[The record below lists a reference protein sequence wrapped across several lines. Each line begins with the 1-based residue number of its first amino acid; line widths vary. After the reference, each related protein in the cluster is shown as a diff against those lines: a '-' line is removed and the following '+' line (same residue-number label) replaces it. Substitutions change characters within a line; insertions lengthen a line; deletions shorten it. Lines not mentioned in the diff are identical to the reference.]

1 MFSNK
6 MIPDVDMLGPGV
18 LNRVVRDC
26 YGACV
31 ITKDRNLTQHKPIIT
46 ELTSDPEDQ
55 STSATYINIFYFS
68 CRGRNIVLSLAI
80 P

>member
-6 MIPDVDMLGPGV
+6 MIPDVDMLGPRV

-31 ITKDRNLTQHKPIIT
+31 ITKDRNLTQHKPIVT
-46 ELTSDPEDQ
+46 ELISDPEDL
-55 STSATYINIFYFS
+55 STAATCSNVFCFG
-68 CRGRNIVLSLAI
+68 CRGRNRVLFFAV